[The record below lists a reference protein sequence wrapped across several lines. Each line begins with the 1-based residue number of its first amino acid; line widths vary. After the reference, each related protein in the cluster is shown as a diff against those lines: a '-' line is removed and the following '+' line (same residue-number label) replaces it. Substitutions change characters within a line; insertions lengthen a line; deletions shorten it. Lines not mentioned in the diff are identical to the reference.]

1 MTDQNTHGRIL
12 AEFEKMRIKHN
23 RLDRAYAVFDNLR
36 KTRRDAPFEPKRWA
50 CIFAPTH
57 SGKSTAVR
65 MYLETIV
72 AKAAIARGLYPADMD
87 PKEIALKQK
96 IVLHVSLEGVT
107 NIKNLAQ
114 EILRAL
120 GGPTKGTTSDLLR
133 LAYDYLNGH
142 NVELLIIDE
151 LQHLMREKD
160 KEKDKKGPSEEP
172 TNLTNTLKT
181 MLIRGLVPMAFVGI
195 DEARSVVFN
204 DTQLSGRCIKEIDY
218 SCLDWTV
225 HAERKIFE
233 DYCGAV
239 GLKLKQHGL
248 FENKSDFLSGDV
260 PLCLHAASSGRLGV
274 VSRIVEQAALIAVD
288 EGTCQVLRSHLLQAV
303 DVWAIPNNMS
313 SYNPF
318 RECLHDA
325 KLLKK

>member
-1 MTDQNTHGRIL
+1 MTDKNGHGRIL
-12 AEFEKMRIKHN
+12 AEFEKMRIKHS
-23 RLDRAYAVFDNLR
+23 RLEQAYAVFDNLR

-72 AKAAIARGLYPADMD
+72 AKDAIVRGLYPADMD
-87 PKEIALKQK
+87 PKQIALKQR
-96 IVLHVSLEGVT
+96 IVLHISLEGVT

-133 LAYDYLNGH
+133 LAYDYLNEH

-160 KEKDKKGPSEEP
+160 KEKDKRGPSEEP

-195 DEARSVVFN
+195 EEARSVVFN

-218 SCLDWTV
+218 SRLDWTIR
-225 HAERKIFE
+225 AEREIFE
-233 DYCGAV
+233 NYCGAV

-248 FENKSDFLSGDV
+248 FEHKSDFMSGDV
-260 PLCLHAASSGRLGV
+260 PICLHAASSGRVGI

-288 EGTCQVLRSHLLQAV
+288 DGSSQVLRGHLLQAV
-303 DVWAIPNNMS
+303 DLWAIPKNMS
-313 SYNPF
+313 PYNLF
-318 RECLHDA
+318 REGLR
-325 KLLKK
+325 KTQVFRR